1 MEERLQ
7 KYMARCGVASR
18 RKCEEIILS
27 SKVKINDKVVNEL
40 GVKIDPYKDKVFY
53 NGKRILPEENK
64 LYIMLNKPEGYITS
78 VKDEKGRKTILDLVK
93 VNERIYPIG
102 RLDYDSSGLILLTND
117 GDIYN
122 KIIHPR
128 VEVEKKYIT
137 LCKGVFSDEEIKK
150 FENGIDI
157 GYPLGAI
164 VSKEDIELG
173 NPLYAIRYY
182 FKAINEQK
190 SYKPEG
196 KYAVF
201 YGRCAYG
208 ESDDLYEKLYDYI
221 KENNLRICS
230 DAYEEY
236 PLNELSTKDESKYC
250 VKIEIMVE
258 SDDR

>member
-27 SKVKINDKVVNEL
+27 NKVKINDNIVNEL
-40 GVKIDPYKDKVFY
+40 GVKIDPSKDKVFY

-128 VEVEKKYIT
+128 VEVEKKYIA

-157 GYPLGAI
+157 GGYITANAKIKLI
-164 VSKEDIELG
+164 DKEKDKKTNAVNSLVEI
-173 NPLYAIRYY
+173 I
-182 FKAINEQK
+182 IH
-190 SYKPEG
+190 EG
-196 KYAVF
+196 KNRQIRKMCSALGHEVITLKRVAVGDIKLG
-201 YGRCAYG
+201 YLKRG
-208 ESDDLYEKLYDYI
+208 EWRNLTEDELNYI
-221 KENNLRICS
+221 NSL
-230 DAYEEY
+230 
-236 PLNELSTKDESKYC
+236 
-250 VKIEIMVE
+250 
-258 SDDR
+258 

>member
-27 SKVKINDKVVNEL
+27 GEVKINDNIVSEL
-40 GVKIDPYKDKVFY
+40 GVKIDPEKDTVTYKGNIIK
-53 NGKRILPEENK
+53 PEENK

-93 VNERIYPIG
+93 VEERIYPIG

-128 VEVEKKYIT
+128 VNIGKKYIAT
-137 LCKGVFSDEEIKK
+137 CRGEFSKEEIKR

-157 GYPLGAI
+157 GGYITADAKMTLL
-164 VSKEDIELG
+164 DIEKK
-173 NPLYAIRYY
+173 NNSVNSVVEI
-182 FKAINEQK
+182 IIH
-190 SYKPEG
+190 EG
-196 KYAVF
+196 KNRQIRRMCEALGHEVLSLKRVEVGNIKLGYLKK
-201 YGRCAYG
+201 GQWR
-208 ESDDLYEKLYDYI
+208 DLTEEELKYI
-221 KENNLRICS
+221 NSL
-230 DAYEEY
+230 
-236 PLNELSTKDESKYC
+236 
-250 VKIEIMVE
+250 
-258 SDDR
+258 

>member
-27 SKVKINDKVVNEL
+27 GKVKVNNKLVNEL
-40 GVKIDPYKDKVFY
+40 GVKINSEIDIVSYE
-53 NGKRILPEENK
+53 GKIIKPEEKK

-93 VNERIYPIG
+93 VDERIYPIG

-128 VEVEKKYIT
+128 VKIGKKYIV
-137 LCKGVFSDEEIKK
+137 LCKGEFSKEELIR

-157 GYPLGAI
+157 GGYVTA
-164 VSKEDIELG
+164 
-173 NPLYAIRYY
+173 
-182 FKAINEQK
+182 KA
-190 SYKPEG
+190 
-196 KYAVF
+196 
-201 YGRCAYG
+201 
-208 ESDDLYEKLYDYI
+208 
-221 KENNLRICS
+221 
-230 DAYEEY
+230 
-236 PLNELSTKDESKYC
+236 
-250 VKIEIMVE
+250 KIEILDKEKGKNNSINTLVE
-258 SDDR
+258 ITIHEGKNRQIRRMCEALGHPVISLKRISIGDLKLGYLKKGEWRNLTENELKYLNSL